1 MEFRNPALL
10 VLHFWG
16 DSAVMFSRLCN
27 QLEMSWERRFVCS
40 TKHGPKSI
48 NLGWKFIVTLQ
59 GNLILPFAA
68 WHNPFRG
75 AGVIPRD
82 VQLDL
87 TTASDLFD
95 WWKWRG
101 KCSGG
106 GGGDRRLRHG
116 KVWTDWKRYVTH
128 FCDAKKE
135 KSPQRKAE
143 RNKYAHLWL
152 DCFENRSIHER
163 NLTLKG
169 IKDNRR
175 QEKIQS

>member
-40 TKHGPKSI
+40 TKRGPKSI

-59 GNLILPFAA
+59 RNLILPFAA
-68 WHNPFRG
+68 WHNPLRG
-75 AGVIPRD
+75 AGVILRD

-106 GGGDRRLRHG
+106 GG
-116 KVWTDWKRYVTH
+116 
-128 FCDAKKE
+128 
-135 KSPQRKAE
+135 
-143 RNKYAHLWL
+143 
-152 DCFENRSIHER
+152 
-163 NLTLKG
+163 
-169 IKDNRR
+169 R
-175 QEKIQS
+175 QEAEAWEGLDRFKTLRYAFLWRKEGKKPTKESRNNQICSPLAGLLWKQEHPWA